1 MHYGDW
7 NDRMGGGYGWWI
19 LMTIMMVVFWGGLI
33 WFAVTLIRRPTH
45 TSQNVTRKT
54 ALEIL
59 EKRLA
64 RGEIELDD
72 YRQRRQILEH
82 PKE

>member
-1 MHYGDW
+1 M
-7 NDRMGGGYGWWI
+7 NGGYGWWI

-33 WFAVTLIRRPTH
+33 WFAVMLLRRPPH

-59 EKRLA
+59 DKRLA
-64 RGEIELDD
+64 RGEIELDE
-72 YRQRRQILEH
+72 YRQRRQVLEP